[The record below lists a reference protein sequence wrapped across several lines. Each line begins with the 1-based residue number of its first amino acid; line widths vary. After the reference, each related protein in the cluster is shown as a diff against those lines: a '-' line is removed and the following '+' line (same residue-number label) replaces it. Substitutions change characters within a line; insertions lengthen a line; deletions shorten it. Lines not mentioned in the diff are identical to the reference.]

1 MSADRIYRR
10 DKETRKTKAK
20 IRAESKAGMYDGP
33 GLGQAKGRE
42 MTKRVKAEDKKDAQK
57 YGGMDMPTKEQAKK
71 MAYGG
76 KAMKMAKG
84 GEVSDEAKKQMR
96 EETSRAAKVA
106 EAKKKEQQMKKK
118 EQELKEKKRKSEL
131 ANKVYKDEYKKY
143 QKEENNPNSRFPK
156 ADKALY
162 RFGDKVGDVARKIG
176 KKFGSN
182 RVTSQDD
189 EAQMQARK
197 DVKGFKEGGK
207 IRNSKPV
214 PMPNPKRSEFKSNMP
229 QIDGEARE
237 KAMREKLKKSTPER
251 PRYDSK
257 KILDKVTGRSASRRI
272 ASGGKVKKMAH
283 GGSVSRGDGCAVRG
297 KTKGRM
303 V

>member
-42 MTKRVKAEDKKDAQK
+42 MAKRVKAEDKKDAQK

-84 GEVSDEAKKQMR
+84 GKLPMVKKDGKMVPAV
-96 EETSRAAKVA
+96 AADGKGKMAYGGKV
-106 EAKKKEQQMKKK
+106 KKM
-118 EQELKEKKRKSEL
+118 
-131 ANKVYKDEYKKY
+131 
-143 QKEENNPNSRFPK
+143 
-156 ADKALY
+156 AD
-162 RFGDKVGDVARKIG
+162 
-176 KKFGSN
+176 
-182 RVTSQDD
+182 
-189 EAQMQARK
+189 
-197 DVKGFKEGGK
+197 GGK

-214 PMPNPKRSEFKSNMP
+214 PMPNPKKSEFKSNMP

-237 KAMREKLKKSTPER
+237 KAMREKLKKSTPKR